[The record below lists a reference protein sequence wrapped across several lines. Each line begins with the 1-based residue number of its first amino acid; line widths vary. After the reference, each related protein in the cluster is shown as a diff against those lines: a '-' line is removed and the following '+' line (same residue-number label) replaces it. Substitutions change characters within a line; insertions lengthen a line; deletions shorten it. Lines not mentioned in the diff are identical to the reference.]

1 MANGKNVSMFA
12 SYPQSAA
19 WELAHTFV
27 ALLFLDPFFR
37 PDGTNTQNTQAARA
51 QAKALVKVLRLVGE
65 IEVRRLQNREQDR
78 VWRKLPIDWMQ
89 EADRVEGFARESKW
103 SELIDWAQE
112 TRRQILDADSD

>member
-1 MANGKNVSMFA
+1 MVNGKNVSMFA
-12 SYPQSAA
+12 SYPRSAA

-27 ALLFLDPFFR
+27 ALLFQARFFP
-37 PDGTNTQNTQAARA
+37 PDGTDAQAARA

-65 IEVRRLQNREQDR
+65 IEVRRLQNREQNR
-78 VWRKLPIDWMQ
+78 VWEKLPIDCMQ

-112 TRRQILDADSD
+112 IRGQMLDADSDWD

>member
-37 PDGTNTQNTQAARA
+37 SDGTDAQAARA
-51 QAKALVKVLRLVGE
+51 QAKALVKMLRLVGE
-65 IEVRRLQNREQDR
+65 IKVRRLQNREQNR

-103 SELIDWAQE
+103 YELIDWAKEIRGQM
-112 TRRQILDADSD
+112 LDADSDWD